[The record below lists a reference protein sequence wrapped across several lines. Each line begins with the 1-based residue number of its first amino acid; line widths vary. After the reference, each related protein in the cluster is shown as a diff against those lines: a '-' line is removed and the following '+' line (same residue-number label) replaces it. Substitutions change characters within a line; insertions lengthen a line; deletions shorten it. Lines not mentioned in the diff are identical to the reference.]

1 MDKYRAHNV
10 GVAEANMMCIGE
22 AYAALGYNAW
32 VSTFCPFFNFN
43 VFRLIAIG
51 QQELITIRSRL

>member
-1 MDKYRAHNV
+1 
-10 GVAEANMMCIGE
+10 MMCIGE

-43 VFRLIAIG
+43 VFRRIAIG
-51 QQELITIRSRL
+51 QQELISIRSRL

>member
-1 MDKYRAHNV
+1 MDKYRAHNF

-22 AYAALGYNAW
+22 AYAALGYKTW
-32 VSTFCPFFNFN
+32 VSIFCPFFNFN
-43 VFRLIAIG
+43 LFRRIAIG